1 MALMFHSLI
10 HTRNAD
16 DCLIMLAIK
25 IQQVLMV
32 PTNWL
37 IPEEGQQILDVL
49 LGPINVFQR
58 EDIEVIEVQLIVNLL
73 KRLQYEKRVFSLIL
87 DRIIIFGCVLF
98 LGAFLDGLLF
108 DYLGSGVDVGG
119 VFYWGFRPVA
129 AARLA
134 LEQH

>member
-1 MALMFHSLI
+1 
-10 HTRNAD
+10 
-16 DCLIMLAIK
+16 
-25 IQQVLMV
+25 MV

-87 DRIIIFGCVLF
+87 DPIIIFGFLLF
-98 LGAFLDGLLF
+98 LRAFLDGLLF

-119 VFYWGFRPVA
+119 VFYRGFRTVA